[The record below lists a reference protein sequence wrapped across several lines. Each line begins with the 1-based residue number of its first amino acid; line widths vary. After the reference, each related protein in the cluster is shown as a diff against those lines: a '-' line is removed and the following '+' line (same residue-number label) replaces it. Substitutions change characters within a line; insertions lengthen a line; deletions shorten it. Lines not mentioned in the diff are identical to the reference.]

1 MASIYA
7 GMTLGGRYMLIRQIA
22 VGGMGEVWS
31 TRDQVTGRM
40 LAAKVLKAD
49 LMGNQTFLARL
60 RVEARN
66 AMEVTHPNIAAV
78 LDHGEDDGIGW
89 IIMELVTGRP
99 FNDYLKGGN
108 RIAPAQ
114 LLPVLIQTAYALQAA
129 KDKDIVH
136 RDIKPSNLLITPDGQ
151 VKLTDFGISTT
162 STQATMTEA
171 GMVMGTAQY
180 LPPEQAM
187 GEVANHVGDLYA
199 LGVIAYE
206 ALAGRRP
213 FSGKTQVDVAF
224 AHVNDPVPPLP
235 EDVPHELAQI
245 VMSLLRKKPQDRP
258 QDGAALAKQLTQVAR
273 KLGISP
279 APTALTLPARTD
291 NSNASGH
298 HKMGESPNTPVAV
311 NSANYG
317 SANAQLVASRSK
329 TSPASTTSSS
339 PAEPSATNRATPQ
352 PSTPGLYDSSWRH
365 ATSPPTYTV
374 ELVGLAIVLFAIT
387 FAIVFWTRSATA
399 SASPPQT
406 QAALVT
412 TSFDQKLDSQ
422 LNATTTEVIPWVPI
436 SPSC

>member
-258 QDGAALAKQLTQVAR
+258 QDGATLAKQLTQVAR

-279 APTALTLPARTD
+279 APTALTLPATAD
-291 NSNASGH
+291 SSSAQPVAAPSKPSPPATTSGLPTAAAPSNAEYKPGTTRS
-298 HKMGESPNTPVAV
+298 NT
-311 NSANYG
+311 
-317 SANAQLVASRSK
+317 
-329 TSPASTTSSS
+329 
-339 PAEPSATNRATPQ
+339 AT
-352 PSTPGLYDSSWRH
+352 PSTPASHDSSWPRSSSWRH
-365 ATSPPTYTV
+365 AASPPTYTV
-374 ELVGLAIVLFAIT
+374 ELVGLAIALFAIT
-387 FAIVFWTRSATA
+387 FAFVFWARSATA

-412 TSFDQKLDSQ
+412 TSFEQKLDSQ